1 MYFDEIATKWD
12 TQRRII
18 RAKVLAD
25 SIFKKLD
32 NPEKIT
38 ALEIGC
44 GTGLI
49 SFELSDKVHE
59 IYCVDESKEMLNV
72 INEKIVNTDI
82 HNIFPFGIDFLNK
95 NNYHKK
101 FDLIY
106 SSMVFHH
113 ITDIENELKKLHKFL
128 KENGYLII
136 IDLDIV
142 DEKFHIEEKDFN
154 GHHGFEHIDLQKAID
169 KSGFHNISFQ
179 TVYKGE
185 KSINNEIIP
194 YSLFLC
200 SARE

>member
-12 TQRRII
+12 TQRRIV

-32 NPEKIT
+32 NPERVT

-49 SFELSDKVHE
+49 SFVLSDKVHE

-72 INEKIVNTDI
+72 INEKIDNSDI
-82 HNIFPFGIDFLNK
+82 HNVFPSGIDFLD
-95 NNYHKK
+95 NNNHHNK

-113 ITDIENELKKLHKFL
+113 ITDIENELKKLYKLL
-128 KENGYLII
+128 KENGCLII

-142 DEKFHIEEKDFN
+142 DEKFHIEENDFN
-154 GHHGFEHIDLQKAID
+154 GHHGFERIDLQKAIN
-169 KSGFHNISFQ
+169 KSSFHNICFQ
-179 TVYKGE
+179 AVYKGE
-185 KSINNEIIP
+185 KSIYNEIIP

-200 SARE
+200 SARK